1 MKEFFK
7 KVKSELTI
15 EKVVVRIIM
24 AWVLTSL
31 CFFIKSDVDFATP
44 TYADGINTI
53 MFICYVVLFL
63 VAFCALSLF
72 KAFTW
77 VETFGPTILLTI
89 YGIMSVQSETELSYV
104 FGLMVMLAIS
114 IIYAVNKTRTFVE
127 IEKKAFVVAIY
138 VVSALFYMGVV
149 GTTCIFRYLSFNNDN
164 EGFAVI
170 VQMFS
175 NMKSDFVAYTSLNT
189 GNNLAY
195 FLTEFS
201 PVYYLFLPFYMI
213 FPSPITLLVL
223 QILTVISGLIP
234 VYLICR
240 HYNLS
245 KSATCAFSI
254 VYALYPALAC
264 GCYTDLHESSFFVP
278 LILWTFYFIEK
289 DKLKLIA
296 LMCILLLMVHEDSVI
311 YVAVIGI
318 YLMLSGKK
326 YAKGTLVLITGV
338 VYYGTMVILMN
349 QLGDYEISRGFSNY
363 IVNGEGTLLDV
374 IRNFVVN
381 PAYVIQECFS
391 LNKLQ
396 FMLFMFL
403 PVGFMPLCSKKISKY
418 VLFIPM
424 VLINLAPDF
433 DEKFSVFYEYAFGIA
448 ALLIYLSIS
457 NYADMEEKTKKYLC
471 AVAICASIVFLP
483 TGTLSRMEYV
493 VDYSKNHKQY
503 QKLYDAM
510 EEIPEDASVVVSPY
524 FASHL
529 ANRKVVYEYPSK
541 RHTDVIVLDCRNDRY
556 DSRVIKGFKK
566 RGYVVLEEV
575 KDFYVIL
582 INKNLSINSN

>member
-7 KVKSELTI
+7 KVKSELTL

-24 AWVLTSL
+24 AWILTSL

-44 TYADGINTI
+44 TYADGINTV
-53 MFICYVVLFL
+53 MFICYVILFL

-114 IIYAVNKTRTFVE
+114 IMYAINKTRTFVE
-127 IEKKAFVVAIY
+127 IEKKAFVVSLY
-138 VVSALFYMGVV
+138 VISALFYMGAV

-164 EGFAVI
+164 ESFAAI

-175 NMKSDFVAYTSLNT
+175 NMKNDFVAYTSLNT

-213 FPSPITLLVL
+213 FSSPITLLVL
-223 QILTVISGLIP
+223 QVLTIISGLIP
-234 VYLICR
+234 VYLLCR

-245 KSATCAFSI
+245 KSATCAFAI

-264 GCYTDLHESSFFVP
+264 GCYTDLHESCFFVP
-278 LILWTFYFIEK
+278 LILWTFYFVEK
-289 DKLKLIA
+289 DKLKMIA

-326 YAKGTLVLITGV
+326 YAKGTVVLITGV
-338 VYYGTMVILMN
+338 VYYITMVILMN

-374 IRNFVVN
+374 IRNFIVN
-381 PAYVIQECFS
+381 PAYVVQECFS

-424 VLINLAPDF
+424 VLINLAPSF

-448 ALLIYLSIS
+448 AILIYLSIS

-471 AVAICASIVFLP
+471 AVAICASVVFLP
-483 TGTLSRMEYV
+483 TGTLSRMGYV
-493 VDYSKNHKQY
+493 MDYSKNHKQY

-510 EEIPEDASVVVSPY
+510 EDIPEDASVVVSPY

-529 ANRKVVYEYPSK
+529 ANREIIYEYPSNK
-541 RHTDVIVLDCRNDRY
+541 ITNIVVLDCRNDRY
-556 DSRVIKGFKK
+556 DSRVIKGFRK
-566 RGYVVLEEV
+566 RGYVILDEV

-582 INKNLSINSN
+582 VNKNLNKNSN